1 MRPELAASLLDST
14 RAATLSALGHS
25 IATCLC
31 RPTVVLARV
40 WLMDDEALQLTGS
53 AGFPAGGG
61 SYARL
66 DGTFGRIASRHEP
79 PGHITLSRTP
89 LLVRSIRG
97 DESWLANPGW
107 IARQGVRSFL
117 RFPLIAQDEVL
128 GVLAVFDR
136 SAPNEATLAEVRFV
150 ADFAAARVHDLQT
163 RAALEPQESTR
174 PPAPPGVPEPATL
187 APPPAAPTIVTR
199 AELRALERQTIEA
212 ALTETRGRVFGPHG
226 AAALL
231 AMKPT
236 TLASRIKA
244 LGIRSMR

>member
-1 MRPELAASLLDST
+1 MRPGLAASLLDSA
-14 RAATLSALGHS
+14 RAATLSALGNS

-40 WLMDDEALQLTGS
+40 WLMDDDCLQLTGS

-66 DGTFGRIASRHEP
+66 DGTFGRIASRREP
-79 PGHITLSRTP
+79 PGHLALSRTP

-117 RFPLIAQDEVL
+117 RFPLIAQDEIL
-128 GVLAVFDR
+128 GLLAVFDR
-136 SAPNEATLAEVRFV
+136 SAPNEATLAEVGFI
-150 ADFAAARVHDLQT
+150 ADFAAARVHDLQA
-163 RAALEPQESTR
+163 RAALEPEVSAL
-174 PPAPPGVPEPATL
+174 PPAPMVPEPA
-187 APPPAAPTIVTR
+187 APTAPPAAPAIVTR
-199 AELRALERQTIEA
+199 AELRALERHTIEA
-212 ALTETRGRVFGPHG
+212 ALTETRGRVFGPRG